1 MRTDS
6 VAVVTALLV
15 AWMLAPASLSAQ
27 GKNGGPGKKPAKPK
41 IPRLQSSRN
50 VPIAKVKREFKA
62 VAQSAARI
70 DSLVEKNYQKYDVT
84 AHPMTTDAQ
93 FVRRIYLDVTGMIPT
108 LPQVHAFLHD
118 KSKEKRSRL
127 IDQLLNSRGYGSHS
141 YNYWANILRLT
152 DRPTNNVM
160 GYPYNEWVK
169 DSLRANKPYDVWVRE
184 MLTAE
189 GKVWD
194 DPAAGYLLRDAGM
207 PLDNLNNTV
216 RVFLGTRIGCAQC
229 HDHPFDRW
237 TQREFYELASFMH
250 GVRSRYNARDKS
262 YGKGNPVLRVRAEL
276 EKSGQANMVGRVNRV
291 LRANQYGVIDN
302 PRALL
307 KFPHDYQYDDAK
319 PGQVVQPKTIF
330 GTSPKVGPQADRR
343 KIFADWMTSP
353 KNPRFTKTIANRMWA
368 RAMGRGIIHP
378 VDDMT
383 DASKPENPELLAY
396 LEEEMVRLKY
406 DTKEF
411 LRVIYNTRTYQ
422 RQATK
427 RDLEAE
433 EVYHFPGPMLRRM
446 TAEQVWDSFLALT
459 VYNPDAYVR
468 PSVADF
474 KAAIDV
480 NMATVNAAK
489 AIEKS
494 ASYEEKFGGAASR
507 KQRQTMGYKG
517 QVLVRA
523 SELPQP
529 LPATHFIRQFGQGDR
544 ELINGASDDGTVP
557 QILTMF
563 NGPITHMMLER
574 GSVIYDNLIK
584 QKSTTDRID
593 AVFLAV
599 LGRYPTSAD
608 RSVASREIGAL
619 KEAGYGNVIWALVNT
634 REFLFIQ

>member
-1 MRTDS
+1 MRNDS
-6 VAVVTALLV
+6 VAVRAVVLLT
-15 AWMLAPASLSAQ
+15 LLLSPAMVLGQA
-27 GKNGGPGKKPAKPK
+27 KKPAKPAKPK
-41 IPRLQSSRN
+41 IPRLQSTRQ
-50 VPIAKVKREFKA
+50 VAIAKVKRDSKSVA
-62 VAQSAARI
+62 VAAMRI
-70 DSLVEKNYQKYDVT
+70 DRMVEKNYEKHNVV

-93 FVRRIYLDVTGMIPT
+93 FVRRVYLDITGMIPT
-108 LPQVHAFLHD
+108 LPQVTSFLND
-118 KSKEKRSRL
+118 KTASKRARL

-152 DRPTNNVM
+152 DRPTNNIM
-160 GYPYNEWVK
+160 GYPYNEWIK
-169 DSLRANKPYDVWVRE
+169 DSLRSNKPYDVWVRE

-189 GKVWD
+189 GKIWD
-194 DPAAGYLLRDAGM
+194 NPASGYLLRDAGM

-250 GVRSRYNARDKS
+250 GVRSRYNARDAN
-262 YGKGNPVLRVRAEL
+262 YGKGNPVTRVRAEL
-276 EKSGQANMVGRVNRV
+276 EKSGQQKMVGRVNRI

-302 PRALL
+302 PRAVL

-319 PGQVVQPKTIF
+319 PGEVVRPKTLF
-330 GTSPKVGPQADRR
+330 GTSPKLNPQADRR
-343 KIFADWMTSP
+343 AIFAKWMTSP
-353 KNPRFTKTIANRMWA
+353 ENPRFTKTIANRLWA
-368 RAMGRGIIHP
+368 KAMGRGIIHP

-383 DASKPENPELLAY
+383 DASKPENPELMAF

-406 DTKEF
+406 DMKEF

-422 RQATK
+422 RQASK
-427 RDLEAE
+427 HDIGPE
-433 EVYHFPGPMLRRM
+433 EVYHFPGPVLRRM

-459 VYNPDAYVR
+459 VYNPDTYVR
-468 PSVADF
+468 PSISQF

-480 NMATVNAAK
+480 NMASVNAAT
-489 AIEKS
+489 AIKKS
-494 ASYEEKFGGAASR
+494 EAYEEQFGGAASR

-544 ELINGASDDGTVP
+544 ELISGASEDGTVP

-574 GSVIYDNLIK
+574 GSVIYDNLLK
-584 QKSTTDRID
+584 QRTTSDRID
-593 AVFLAV
+593 AIFLAV
-599 LGRYPTSAD
+599 LGRYPTATD
-608 RSVASREIGAL
+608 RGVASREIAAL

>member
-1 MRTDS
+1 MRNDS
-6 VAVVTALLV
+6 VAVRAVVLLT
-15 AWMLAPASLSAQ
+15 LLLSPAMVLGQA
-27 GKNGGPGKKPAKPK
+27 KKPAKPAKPK
-41 IPRLQSSRN
+41 IPRLQSTRQ
-50 VPIAKVKREFKA
+50 VAIAKVKRDSKSVA
-62 VAQSAARI
+62 VAAMRI
-70 DSLVEKNYQKYDVT
+70 DRMVEKNYEKHNVV

-93 FVRRIYLDVTGMIPT
+93 FVRRVYLDITGMIPT
-108 LPQVHAFLHD
+108 LPQVTSFLND
-118 KSKEKRSRL
+118 KTASKRARL

-152 DRPTNNVM
+152 DRPTNNIM
-160 GYPYNEWVK
+160 GYPYNEWIK
-169 DSLRANKPYDVWVRE
+169 DSLRSNKPYDVWVRE

-189 GKVWD
+189 GKIWD
-194 DPAAGYLLRDAGM
+194 NPASGYLLRDAGM

-250 GVRSRYNARDKS
+250 GVRSRYNARDAN
-262 YGKGNPVLRVRAEL
+262 YGKGNPVTRVRAEL
-276 EKSGQANMVGRVNRV
+276 EKSGQQKMVGRVNRI

-302 PRALL
+302 PRAVL

-319 PGQVVQPKTIF
+319 PGEVVRPKTLF
-330 GTSPKVGPQADRR
+330 GTSPKLNPQADRR
-343 KIFADWMTSP
+343 AIFAKWMTSP
-353 KNPRFTKTIANRMWA
+353 ENPRFTKTIANRLWA
-368 RAMGRGIIHP
+368 KAMGRGIIHP

-383 DASKPENPELLAY
+383 DASKPENPELMAF

-406 DTKEF
+406 DMKEF

-422 RQATK
+422 RQASK
-427 RDLEAE
+427 HDIGPE
-433 EVYHFPGPMLRRM
+433 EVYHFPGPVLRRM

-459 VYNPDAYVR
+459 VYNPDTYVR
-468 PSVADF
+468 PSISQF

-480 NMATVNAAK
+480 NMASVNAAT
-489 AIEKS
+489 AIKKS
-494 ASYEEKFGGAASR
+494 EAYEEQFGGAASR

-544 ELINGASDDGTVP
+544 ELISGASDDGTVP

-574 GSVIYDNLIK
+574 GSVIYDNLLK
-584 QKSTTDRID
+584 QRTTSDRID
-593 AVFLAV
+593 AIFLAV
-599 LGRYPTSAD
+599 LGRYPTATD
-608 RSVASREIGAL
+608 RGVASREIAAL

>member
-1 MRTDS
+1 MRNDS
-6 VAVVTALLV
+6 VAVRAVVLLT
-15 AWMLAPASLSAQ
+15 LLLSPAMVLGQA
-27 GKNGGPGKKPAKPK
+27 KKPAKPAKPK
-41 IPRLQSSRN
+41 IPRLQSTRQ
-50 VPIAKVKREFKA
+50 VAIAKVKRDSKSVA
-62 VAQSAARI
+62 VAAMRI
-70 DSLVEKNYQKYDVT
+70 DRMVEKNYEKHNVV

-93 FVRRIYLDVTGMIPT
+93 FVRRVYLDITGMIPT
-108 LPQVHAFLHD
+108 LPQVTSFLND
-118 KSKEKRSRL
+118 KTASKRARL

-152 DRPTNNVM
+152 DRPTNNIM

-169 DSLRANKPYDVWVRE
+169 DSLRSNKPYDVWVRE

-189 GKVWD
+189 GKIWD
-194 DPAAGYLLRDAGM
+194 NPASGYLLRDAGM

-250 GVRSRYNARDKS
+250 GVRSRYNARDAN
-262 YGKGNPVLRVRAEL
+262 YGKGNPVTRVRAEL
-276 EKSGQANMVGRVNRV
+276 EKSGQQKMVGRVNRI

-302 PRALL
+302 PRAVL

-319 PGQVVQPKTIF
+319 PGEVVRPKTLF
-330 GTSPKVGPQADRR
+330 GTSPKLNPQADRR
-343 KIFADWMTSP
+343 AIFAKWMTSP
-353 KNPRFTKTIANRMWA
+353 ENPRFSKTIANRLWA
-368 RAMGRGIIHP
+368 KAMGRGIIHP

-383 DASKPENPELLAY
+383 DASKPENPELMAL

-406 DTKEF
+406 DMKEF

-422 RQATK
+422 RQASK
-427 RDLEAE
+427 HDIGPE
-433 EVYHFPGPMLRRM
+433 EVYHFPGPVLRRM

-459 VYNPDAYVR
+459 VYNPDTYVR
-468 PSVADF
+468 PSISQF

-480 NMATVNAAK
+480 NMASVNAAT
-489 AIEKS
+489 AIKKS
-494 ASYEEKFGGAASR
+494 EAYEEQFGGAASR

-544 ELINGASDDGTVP
+544 ELISGASDDGTVP

-574 GSVIYDNLIK
+574 GSVIYDNLLK
-584 QKSTTDRID
+584 QRTTSDRID
-593 AVFLAV
+593 AIFLAV
-599 LGRYPTSAD
+599 LGRYPTATD
-608 RSVASREIGAL
+608 RGVASREIAAL

>member
-1 MRTDS
+1 MRNDS
-6 VAVVTALLV
+6 VAVRGVVLLT
-15 AWMLAPASLSAQ
+15 LLLSPAIVLGQA
-27 GKNGGPGKKPAKPK
+27 KKPAKPAKPK
-41 IPRLQSSRN
+41 IPRLQSTRQ
-50 VPIAKVKREFKA
+50 VAIAKVKRDSKSVA
-62 VAQSAARI
+62 VAAMRI
-70 DSLVEKNYQKYDVT
+70 DRMVEKNYEKHNVV

-93 FVRRIYLDVTGMIPT
+93 FVRRVYLDITGMIPT
-108 LPQVHAFLHD
+108 LPQVTSFLND
-118 KSKEKRSRL
+118 KTASKRARL

-152 DRPTNNVM
+152 DRPTNNIM

-169 DSLRANKPYDVWVRE
+169 DSLRSNKPYDVWVRE

-189 GKVWD
+189 GKIWD
-194 DPAAGYLLRDAGM
+194 NPASGYLLRDAGM

-250 GVRSRYNARDKS
+250 GVRSRYNARDAN
-262 YGKGNPVLRVRAEL
+262 YGKGNPVTRVRAEL
-276 EKSGQANMVGRVNRV
+276 EKSGQQKMVGRVNRI

-302 PRALL
+302 PRAVL

-319 PGQVVQPKTIF
+319 PGEVVRPKTLF
-330 GTSPKVGPQADRR
+330 GTSPKLNPQADRR
-343 KIFADWMTSP
+343 AIFAKWMTSP
-353 KNPRFTKTIANRMWA
+353 ENPRFTKTIANRLWA
-368 RAMGRGIIHP
+368 KAMGRGIIHP

-383 DASKPENPELLAY
+383 DASKPENPELMAF

-406 DTKEF
+406 DMKEF

-422 RQATK
+422 RQASK
-427 RDLEAE
+427 HDIGPE
-433 EVYHFPGPMLRRM
+433 EVYHFPGPVLRRM

-459 VYNPDAYVR
+459 VYNPDTYVR
-468 PSVADF
+468 PSISQF

-480 NMATVNAAK
+480 NMASVNAAT
-489 AIEKS
+489 AIKKS
-494 ASYEEKFGGAASR
+494 EAYEEQFGGAASR

-544 ELINGASDDGTVP
+544 ELISGASEDGTVP

-574 GSVIYDNLIK
+574 GSVIYDNLLK
-584 QKSTTDRID
+584 QRTTSDRID
-593 AVFLAV
+593 AIFLAV
-599 LGRYPTSAD
+599 LGRYPTATD
-608 RSVASREIGAL
+608 RGVASREIAAL

>member
-1 MRTDS
+1 MRNDS
-6 VAVVTALLV
+6 VAVRAVVLLT
-15 AWMLAPASLSAQ
+15 LLLSPAMVLGQA
-27 GKNGGPGKKPAKPK
+27 KKPAKPAKPK
-41 IPRLQSSRN
+41 IPRLQSTRQ
-50 VPIAKVKREFKA
+50 VAIAKVKRDSKSVA
-62 VAQSAARI
+62 VAAMRI
-70 DSLVEKNYQKYDVT
+70 DRMVEKNYEKHNVV

-93 FVRRIYLDVTGMIPT
+93 FVRRVYLDITGMIPT
-108 LPQVHAFLHD
+108 LPQVTSFLND
-118 KSKEKRSRL
+118 KTASKRARL

-152 DRPTNNVM
+152 DRPTNNIM

-169 DSLRANKPYDVWVRE
+169 DSLRSNKPYDVWVRE

-189 GKVWD
+189 GKIWD
-194 DPAAGYLLRDAGM
+194 NPASGYLLRDAGM

-250 GVRSRYNARDKS
+250 GVRSRYNARDAN
-262 YGKGNPVLRVRAEL
+262 YGKGNPVTRVRAEL
-276 EKSGQANMVGRVNRV
+276 EKSGQQKMVGRVNRI

-302 PRALL
+302 PRAVL

-319 PGQVVQPKTIF
+319 PGEVVRPKTLF
-330 GTSPKVGPQADRR
+330 GTSPKLNPQADRR
-343 KIFADWMTSP
+343 AIFAKWMTSP
-353 KNPRFTKTIANRMWA
+353 ENPRFTKTIANRLWA
-368 RAMGRGIIHP
+368 KAMGRGIIHP

-383 DASKPENPELLAY
+383 DASKPENPELMAL

-406 DTKEF
+406 DMKEF

-422 RQATK
+422 RQASK
-427 RDLEAE
+427 HDIGPE
-433 EVYHFPGPMLRRM
+433 EVYHFPGPVLRRM

-459 VYNPDAYVR
+459 VYNPDTYVR
-468 PSVADF
+468 PSISQF

-480 NMATVNAAK
+480 NMASVNAAT
-489 AIEKS
+489 AIKKS
-494 ASYEEKFGGAASR
+494 EAYEEQFGGAASR

-544 ELINGASDDGTVP
+544 ELISGASEDGTVP

-574 GSVIYDNLIK
+574 GSVIYDNLLK
-584 QKSTTDRID
+584 QRTTSDRID
-593 AVFLAV
+593 AIFLAV
-599 LGRYPTSAD
+599 LGRYPTATD
-608 RSVASREIGAL
+608 RGVASREIAAL

>member
-1 MRTDS
+1 MRNDS
-6 VAVVTALLV
+6 VAVRGVVLLT
-15 AWMLAPASLSAQ
+15 LLLSPAIVLGQA
-27 GKNGGPGKKPAKPK
+27 KKPAKPAKPK
-41 IPRLQSSRN
+41 IPRLQSTRQ
-50 VPIAKVKREFKA
+50 VAIAKVKRDSKSVA
-62 VAQSAARI
+62 VAAMRI
-70 DSLVEKNYQKYDVT
+70 DRMVEKNYEKHNVV

-93 FVRRIYLDVTGMIPT
+93 FVRRVYLDITGMIPT
-108 LPQVHAFLHD
+108 LPQVTSFLND
-118 KSKEKRSRL
+118 KTASKRARL

-152 DRPTNNVM
+152 DRPTNNIM
-160 GYPYNEWVK
+160 GYPYNEWIK
-169 DSLRANKPYDVWVRE
+169 DSLRSNKPYDVWVRE

-189 GKVWD
+189 GKIWD
-194 DPAAGYLLRDAGM
+194 NPASGYLLRDAGM

-250 GVRSRYNARDKS
+250 GVRSRYNARDAN
-262 YGKGNPVLRVRAEL
+262 YGKGNPVTRVRAEL
-276 EKSGQANMVGRVNRV
+276 EKSGQQKMVGRVNRI

-302 PRALL
+302 PRAVL

-319 PGQVVQPKTIF
+319 PGEVVRPKTLF
-330 GTSPKVGPQADRR
+330 GTSPKLNPQADRR
-343 KIFADWMTSP
+343 AIFAKWMTSP
-353 KNPRFTKTIANRMWA
+353 ENPRFTKTIANRLWA
-368 RAMGRGIIHP
+368 KAMGRGIIHP

-383 DASKPENPELLAY
+383 DASKPENPELMAF

-406 DTKEF
+406 DMKEF

-422 RQATK
+422 RQASK
-427 RDLEAE
+427 HDIGPE
-433 EVYHFPGPMLRRM
+433 EVYHFPGPVLRRM

-459 VYNPDAYVR
+459 VYNPDTYVR
-468 PSVADF
+468 PSISQF

-480 NMATVNAAK
+480 NMASVNAAT
-489 AIEKS
+489 AIKKS
-494 ASYEEKFGGAASR
+494 EAYEEQFGGAASR

-544 ELINGASDDGTVP
+544 ELISGASDDGTVP

-574 GSVIYDNLIK
+574 GSVIYDNLLK
-584 QKSTTDRID
+584 QRTTSDRID
-593 AVFLAV
+593 AIFLAV
-599 LGRYPTSAD
+599 LGRYPTATD
-608 RSVASREIGAL
+608 RGVASREIAAL

>member
-1 MRTDS
+1 MRNDS
-6 VAVVTALLV
+6 VAVRGVVLLT
-15 AWMLAPASLSAQ
+15 LLLSPAMVLGQA
-27 GKNGGPGKKPAKPK
+27 KKPAKPAKPK
-41 IPRLQSSRN
+41 IPRLQSTRQ
-50 VPIAKVKREFKA
+50 VAIAKVKRDSKSVA
-62 VAQSAARI
+62 VAAMRI
-70 DSLVEKNYQKYDVT
+70 DRMVEKNYEKHNVV

-93 FVRRIYLDVTGMIPT
+93 FVRRVYLDITGMIPT
-108 LPQVHAFLHD
+108 LPQVTSFLND
-118 KSKEKRSRL
+118 KTASKRARL

-152 DRPTNNVM
+152 DRPTNNIM

-169 DSLRANKPYDVWVRE
+169 DSLRSNKPYDVWVRE

-189 GKVWD
+189 GKIWD
-194 DPAAGYLLRDAGM
+194 NPASGYLLRDAGM

-250 GVRSRYNARDKS
+250 GVRSRYNARDAN
-262 YGKGNPVLRVRAEL
+262 YGKGNPVTRVRAEL
-276 EKSGQANMVGRVNRV
+276 EKSGQQKMVGRVNRI

-302 PRALL
+302 PRAVL

-319 PGQVVQPKTIF
+319 PGEVVRPKTLF
-330 GTSPKVGPQADRR
+330 GTSPKLNPQADRR
-343 KIFADWMTSP
+343 AIFAKWMTSP
-353 KNPRFTKTIANRMWA
+353 ENPRFSKTIANRLWA
-368 RAMGRGIIHP
+368 KAMGRGIIHP

-383 DASKPENPELLAY
+383 DASKPENPELMAL

-406 DTKEF
+406 DMKEF

-422 RQATK
+422 RQASK
-427 RDLEAE
+427 HDIGPE
-433 EVYHFPGPMLRRM
+433 EVYHFPGPVLRRM

-459 VYNPDAYVR
+459 VYNPDTYVR
-468 PSVADF
+468 PSISQF

-480 NMATVNAAK
+480 NMASVNAAT
-489 AIEKS
+489 AIKKS
-494 ASYEEKFGGAASR
+494 EAYEEQFGGAASR

-544 ELINGASDDGTVP
+544 ELISGASDDGTVP

-574 GSVIYDNLIK
+574 GSVIYDNLLK
-584 QKSTTDRID
+584 QRTTSDRID
-593 AVFLAV
+593 AIFLAV
-599 LGRYPTSAD
+599 LGRYPTATD
-608 RSVASREIGAL
+608 RGVASREIAAL

>member
-1 MRTDS
+1 MRNDS
-6 VAVVTALLV
+6 VAVRAVVLLT
-15 AWMLAPASLSAQ
+15 LLLSPAMVLGQA
-27 GKNGGPGKKPAKPK
+27 KKPAKPAKPK
-41 IPRLQSSRN
+41 IPRLQSTRQ
-50 VPIAKVKREFKA
+50 VAIAKVKRDSKSVA
-62 VAQSAARI
+62 VAAMRI
-70 DSLVEKNYQKYDVT
+70 DRMVEKNYEKHNVV

-93 FVRRIYLDVTGMIPT
+93 FVRRVYLDITGMIPT
-108 LPQVHAFLHD
+108 LPQVTSFLND
-118 KSKEKRSRL
+118 KTASKRARL

-152 DRPTNNVM
+152 DRPTNNIM

-169 DSLRANKPYDVWVRE
+169 DSLRSNKPYDVWVRE

-189 GKVWD
+189 GKIWD
-194 DPAAGYLLRDAGM
+194 NPASGYLLRDAGM

-250 GVRSRYNARDKS
+250 GVRSRYNARDAN
-262 YGKGNPVLRVRAEL
+262 YGKGNPVTRVRAEL
-276 EKSGQANMVGRVNRV
+276 EKSGQQKMVGRVNRI

-302 PRALL
+302 PRAVL

-319 PGQVVQPKTIF
+319 PGEVVRPKTLF
-330 GTSPKVGPQADRR
+330 GTSPKLNPQADRR
-343 KIFADWMTSP
+343 AIFAKWMTSP
-353 KNPRFTKTIANRMWA
+353 ENPRFTKTIANRLWA
-368 RAMGRGIIHP
+368 KAMGRGIIHP

-383 DASKPENPELLAY
+383 DASKPENPELMAF

-406 DTKEF
+406 DMKEF

-422 RQATK
+422 RQASK
-427 RDLEAE
+427 HDIGPE
-433 EVYHFPGPMLRRM
+433 EVYHFPGPVLRRM

-459 VYNPDAYVR
+459 VYNPDTYVR
-468 PSVADF
+468 PSISQF

-480 NMATVNAAK
+480 NMASVNAAT
-489 AIEKS
+489 AIKKS
-494 ASYEEKFGGAASR
+494 EAYEEQFGGAASR

-544 ELINGASDDGTVP
+544 ELISGASEDGTVP

-574 GSVIYDNLIK
+574 GSVIYDNLLK
-584 QKSTTDRID
+584 QRTTSDRID
-593 AVFLAV
+593 AIFLAV
-599 LGRYPTSAD
+599 LGRYPTATD
-608 RSVASREIGAL
+608 RGVASREIAAL

>member
-1 MRTDS
+1 MRNDS
-6 VAVVTALLV
+6 VAVRAVVLLT
-15 AWMLAPASLSAQ
+15 LLLSPAMVLGQA
-27 GKNGGPGKKPAKPK
+27 KKPAKPAKPK
-41 IPRLQSSRN
+41 IPRLQSTRQ
-50 VPIAKVKREFKA
+50 VAIAKVKRDSKSVA
-62 VAQSAARI
+62 VAAMRI
-70 DSLVEKNYQKYDVT
+70 DRMVEKNYEKHNVV

-93 FVRRIYLDVTGMIPT
+93 FVRRVYLDITGMIPT
-108 LPQVHAFLHD
+108 LPQVTSFLND
-118 KSKEKRSRL
+118 KTASKRARL

-152 DRPTNNVM
+152 DRPTNNIM
-160 GYPYNEWVK
+160 GYPYNEWIK
-169 DSLRANKPYDVWVRE
+169 DSLRSNKPYDVWVRE

-189 GKVWD
+189 GKIWD
-194 DPAAGYLLRDAGM
+194 NPASGYLLRDAGM

-250 GVRSRYNARDKS
+250 GVRSRYNARDAN
-262 YGKGNPVLRVRAEL
+262 YGKGNPVTRVRAEL
-276 EKSGQANMVGRVNRV
+276 EKSGQQKMVGRVNRI

-302 PRALL
+302 PRAVL

-319 PGQVVQPKTIF
+319 PGEVVRPKTLF
-330 GTSPKVGPQADRR
+330 GTSPKLNPQADRR
-343 KIFADWMTSP
+343 AIFAKWMTSP
-353 KNPRFTKTIANRMWA
+353 ENPRFTKTIANRLWA
-368 RAMGRGIIHP
+368 KAMGRGIIHP

-383 DASKPENPELLAY
+383 DASKPENPELMAL

-406 DTKEF
+406 DMKEF

-422 RQATK
+422 RQASK
-427 RDLEAE
+427 HDIGPE
-433 EVYHFPGPMLRRM
+433 EVYHFPGPVLRRM

-459 VYNPDAYVR
+459 VYNPDTYVR
-468 PSVADF
+468 PSISQF

-480 NMATVNAAK
+480 NMASVNAAT
-489 AIEKS
+489 AIKKS
-494 ASYEEKFGGAASR
+494 EAYEEQFGGAASR

-544 ELINGASDDGTVP
+544 ELISGASEDGTVP

-574 GSVIYDNLIK
+574 GSVIYDNLLK
-584 QKSTTDRID
+584 QRTTSDRID
-593 AVFLAV
+593 AIFLAV
-599 LGRYPTSAD
+599 LGRYPTATD
-608 RSVASREIGAL
+608 RGVASREIAAL

>member
-1 MRTDS
+1 MRNDS
-6 VAVVTALLV
+6 VAVVNALLV
-15 AWMLAPASLSAQ
+15 VLLFLPASLSAQ
-27 GKNGGPGKKPAKPK
+27 GKKPAKSK
-41 IPRLQSSRN
+41 IPRLKSTRN
-50 VPIAKVKREFKA
+50 VAIAKVKRDAKA

-70 DSLVEKNYQKYDVT
+70 DALVEKNYQKYEVT
-84 AHPMTTDAQ
+84 AHPLTTDAQ
-93 FVRRIYLDVTGMIPT
+93 FVRRIYLDVTGRIPS
-108 LPQVHAFLHD
+108 LPQVESFLND
-118 KSKEKRSRL
+118 MSQAKRTRL
-127 IDQLLNSRGYGSHS
+127 IDQLLNSRGYGSHA

-160 GYPYNEWVK
+160 GFPYNEWVK
-169 DSLRANKPYDVWVRE
+169 NSLRSNKPYDVWVRE

-194 DPAAGYLLRDAGM
+194 NPASGYLLRDAGM

-262 YGKGNPVLRVRAEL
+262 YGKGNPVVRVRTEL
-276 EKSGQANMVGRVNRV
+276 EKMGEQKMVGRVNRI

-302 PRALL
+302 PRAVL

-319 PGQVVQPKTIF
+319 PGQVVEPKTIF
-330 GTSPKVGPQADRR
+330 GASPKLGPQADRR
-343 KIFADWMTSP
+343 QIFANWMTSP
-353 KNPRFTKTIANRMWA
+353 KNPRFTKTIANRLWA
-368 RAMGRGIIHP
+368 KAMGRGIIHP

-383 DASKPENPELLAY
+383 DASKPENPELLAF

-406 DTKEF
+406 DTKEY

-422 RQATK
+422 RQASK
-427 RDLEAE
+427 RDLDAE
-433 EVYHFPGPMLRRM
+433 EVYHFPGPLLRRM
-446 TAEQVWDSFLALT
+446 TAEQVWDSFLTLT

-468 PSVADF
+468 PSVAEF

-480 NMATVNAAK
+480 NMATVNAAV
-489 AIEKS
+489 AMEKS
-494 ASYEEKFGGAASR
+494 ASYEEQFGGVASR

-544 ELINGASDDGTVP
+544 ELIDGASDDGTVP

-574 GSVIYDNLIK
+574 GSVIYDNLLK
-584 QKSTTDRID
+584 LKSTSQRID
-593 AVFLAV
+593 AVFLSV